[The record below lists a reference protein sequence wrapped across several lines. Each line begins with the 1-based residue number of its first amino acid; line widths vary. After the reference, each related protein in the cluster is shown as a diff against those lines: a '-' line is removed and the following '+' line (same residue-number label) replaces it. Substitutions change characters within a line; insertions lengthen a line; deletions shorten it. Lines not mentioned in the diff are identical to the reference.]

1 MEKGPILMKTKKKV
15 WIFSFEYAGVAK
27 VGGLGEVP
35 ANQAKHLADEFDI
48 TVFMPSHGQLE
59 RLKKEHKL
67 EKLPF
72 RCVGQIN
79 PSLFDSELL
88 EANCMITFYKFCIEN
103 VNIIILS
110 GENPFTS
117 KYLDDKT
124 VYNPATIRGKIALFS
139 LGIRCLANH
148 FLENHRENI
157 PELVHLHDYHVVL
170 GYLGLKQAL
179 FKKGLEITSI
189 LTIHLLTWP
198 RFEYEFYKLS
208 GVDDT
213 PVRMLMNNGYKMLS
227 LREIFLLSQEN
238 NGYPTDH
245 GIPTVEKIGA
255 LISDVVTTVSQSYLM
270 SDIIPNCGNELIKF
284 KADFIWDGCDW
295 DYYEIFDKIV
305 ETHGSEILEV
315 LKLSY
320 WNEINEGHMKEF
332 LLKYKIGNL
341 SQSPLINSQNVLNT
355 INQISNG
362 NQFIKNGIIKAFS
375 NSGPL
380 ILTTGRIS
388 PQKGFDTILKA
399 IPEVLKV
406 IPNAKFLFLILPTDY
421 SLNEIRNYS
430 DYVKK
435 YPENIRIIF
444 GVAPEIFN
452 LAHLSADVY
461 CALSRWE
468 PFGIMAL
475 EAMACKIPIIATK
488 VGGLQE
494 TIIDAGL
501 YPKIGTGLLISKE
514 NPNQLAEA
522 LISLLKAS
530 EVAIR
535 VKSSE
540 SHSIYKADTLN
551 IVNQIPDEIIKS
563 HVLINPNF
571 FLNIKDNCYKR
582 VKENFTWNIVTKK
595 LARLYFD
602 LLNSN

>member
-1 MEKGPILMKTKKKV
+1 MKTKKKV

-35 ANQAKHLADEFDI
+35 ANQAKRLADEFDI

-67 EKLPF
+67 EKLSF

-79 PSLFDSELL
+79 PSQFDSELSQ
-88 EANCMITFYKFCIEN
+88 ANCVITFYKFCIEN

-139 LGIRCLANH
+139 LGIRCLTNH
-148 FLENHRENI
+148 FLENYREKI
-157 PELVHLHDYHVVL
+157 PEVVHLHDYHVVL
-170 GYLGLKQAL
+170 GYMGLKQAL
-179 FKKGLEITSI
+179 IKKGLEVTSI

-213 PVRMLMNNGYKMLS
+213 PVRILMIDGFKRLS
-227 LREIFLLSQEN
+227 FREIFQLSQKN
-238 NGYPTDH
+238 DGYPTDH

-255 LISDVVTTVSQSYLM
+255 IISDKVTTVSQSYLI

-295 DYYEIFDKIV
+295 DYYDIFDKVV
-305 ETHGSEILEV
+305 ETHGSEILEI

-320 WNEINEGHMKEF
+320 WNEINVGHMKEY
-332 LLKYKIGNL
+332 LLKHKIGNL

-355 INQISNG
+355 INEISNG

-421 SLNEIRNYS
+421 SLNEIRSYS
-430 DYVKK
+430 DYVKQ
-435 YPENIRIIF
+435 YPENVRIIF

-475 EAMACKIPIIATK
+475 EAMSCKIPIIATK

-514 NPNQLAEA
+514 NPLQLAKA

-530 EVAIR
+530 EVALR

-540 SHSIYKADTLN
+540 SQSIYKTDTLN
-551 IVNQIPDEIIKS
+551 IANQIPDEIIKS

-571 FLNIKDNCYKR
+571 FFDIKENCYKR

-602 LLNSN
+602 LLKTD

>member
-1 MEKGPILMKTKKKV
+1 MQKGPILMKNKRKV

-35 ANQAKHLADEFDI
+35 ANQAKHLAEEFDI

-59 RLKKEHKL
+59 RLKNEYKM

-72 RCVGQIN
+72 KCVGQFN
-79 PSLFDSELL
+79 PSLFGSELS
-88 EANCMITFYKFCIEN
+88 EANCAITFHKFCIEN
-103 VNIIILS
+103 VNIILLS
-110 GENPFTS
+110 GENSFTS
-117 KYLDDKT
+117 KYLDDTT
-124 VYNPATIRGKIALFS
+124 VYNPTTIRGKIALFS
-139 LGIRCLANH
+139 LGIRCLTNH
-148 FLENHRENI
+148 FIEKYREQI
-157 PELVHLHDYHVVL
+157 PKVVHLHDYHVVL

-179 FKKGLEITSI
+179 IKKGLDITAI

-213 PVRMLMNNGYKMLS
+213 PIRVLMSEGFKMLS

-238 NGYPTDH
+238 SGDSTDH

-255 LISDVVTTVSQSYLM
+255 IISDIVTTVSQSYLT

-295 DYYEIFDKIV
+295 DYYDIFDKV
-305 ETHGSEILEV
+305 LETHGSEILEI

-320 WNEINEGHMKEF
+320 WNEINEVHMKEF

-399 IPEVLKV
+399 IPEVLRV

-421 SLNEIRNYS
+421 SLNEIRSYS
-430 DYVKK
+430 DYVKQ

-475 EAMACKIPIIATK
+475 EAMSCKIPIIATK

-514 NPNQLAEA
+514 NPLQLAKA

-530 EVAIR
+530 EVAFR

-540 SHSIYKADTLN
+540 SHTIYKADTLN
-551 IVNQIPDEIIKS
+551 LVNQIPDEIIKS

-571 FLNIKDNCYKR
+571 FFNIKENCYKR

-595 LARLYFD
+595 LARLYLD
-602 LLNSN
+602 LLKTD

>member
-1 MEKGPILMKTKKKV
+1 MKEKKNI

-35 ANQAKHLADEFDI
+35 ANQAKHLSKEFDI
-48 TVFMPSHGQLE
+48 TVFMPSHGQLD
-59 RLKKEHKL
+59 RLKNEYKL
-67 EKLPF
+67 EKLPIK
-72 RCVGQIN
+72 CVGQIN
-79 PSLFDSELL
+79 PSQFGL
-88 EANCMITFYKFCIEN
+88 EQSKENCDIRFYRFKIEN
-103 VNIIILS
+103 VNVILLS
-110 GENPFTS
+110 GENSFTS
-117 KYLDDKT
+117 KYLDDIT
-124 VYNPATIRGKIALFS
+124 VYNPITIRGKIVLFS
-139 LGIRCLANH
+139 LGIHCLVNY
-148 FLENHRENI
+148 FLEKDPDQL
-157 PELVHLHDYHVVL
+157 PEVVHLHDYHVVL
-170 GYLGLKQAL
+170 GYLGMKQAL
-179 FKKGLEITSI
+179 TKKGLDVSSI

-198 RFEYEFYKLS
+198 RFGYEFFRLC
-208 GVDDT
+208 GIDDT
-213 PVRMLMNNGYKMLS
+213 PVNVSLNEGYRMLN
-227 LREIFLLSQEN
+227 LREIFLLSQES
-238 NGYPTDH
+238 NGNANDQQ
-245 GIPTVEKIGA
+245 IPIVEKIGA
-255 LISDVVTTVSQSYLM
+255 IISDLVTTVSQSYLM
-270 SDIIPNCGNELIKF
+270 SDIIPNCGKELIKF

-295 DYYEIFDKIV
+295 DYSDIFDKV
-305 ETHGSEILEV
+305 VALHGEKILEI

-320 WNEINEGHMKEF
+320 WNEINQEHMKEF

-341 SQSPLINSQNVLNT
+341 SQSPLINSQNVLNA
-355 INQISNG
+355 IKQISNG
-362 NQFIKNGIIKAFS
+362 NHYIKNGVFTAFS
-375 NSGPL
+375 DSGPL

-421 SLNEIRNYS
+421 SLNEIRSYS
-430 DYVKK
+430 DYARQ

-444 GVAPEIFN
+444 GVASEIFY

-501 YPKIGTGLLISKE
+501 YPKIGTGLLISKD
-514 NPNQLAEA
+514 NPLQLAKA

-530 EVAIR
+530 EVAFR

-540 SHSIYKADTLN
+540 NHTIYKADTLN

-563 HVLINPNF
+563 HVLLNPNF
-571 FLNIKDNCYKR
+571 FFNIKENCHKR
-582 VKENFTWNIVTKK
+582 VKENFTWDIVTKK
-595 LARLYFD
+595 LARFYLD
-602 LLNSN
+602 LLKSN

>member
-1 MEKGPILMKTKKKV
+1 MIEEKKKV

-35 ANQAKHLADEFDI
+35 ANQANHLVEEFDI

-59 RLKKEHKL
+59 ILKNKYKL

-72 RCVGQIN
+72 KCVGQIN
-79 PSLFDSELL
+79 PSLFGLEQSEA
-88 EANCMITFYKFCIEN
+88 ECNITFYRFKIEN
-103 VNIIILS
+103 VSIVLLS
-110 GENPFTS
+110 GENSFTS
-117 KYLDDKT
+117 KYLDDIT
-124 VYNPATIRGKIALFS
+124 VYNPTTIMGKIALFS
-139 LGIRCLANH
+139 LGIHCLVNQ
-148 FLENHRENI
+148 FIENYKDKL
-157 PELVHLHDYHVVL
+157 PEIVHLHDYHVVL
-170 GYLGLKQAL
+170 GYLGMKQAL
-179 FKKGLEITSI
+179 TKKGLEITSI

-198 RFEYEFYKLS
+198 RFEYEFYRLS
-208 GVDDT
+208 GIDDT
-213 PVRMLMNNGYKMLS
+213 PVRVSLS
-227 LREIFLLSQEN
+227 EGFRILNLREIFLLSQES
-238 NGYPTDH
+238 NGKTTDQQ
-245 GIPTVEKIGA
+245 IPTVEKIGA
-255 LISDVVTTVSQSYLM
+255 IISDIVTTVSQSYLM

-295 DYYEIFDKIV
+295 DYFDIFNKVVEI
-305 ETHGSEILEV
+305 HGSEILEI

-320 WNEINEGHMKEF
+320 LNEINEAHMKEF

-341 SQSPLINSQNVLNT
+341 SQSPLINSQNVLNA

-362 NQFIKNGIIKAFS
+362 NLFVKDGIVKVFS
-375 NSGPL
+375 DSGPL

-388 PQKGFDTILKA
+388 PQKGFDTILKT

-421 SLNEIRNYS
+421 SLNEIRSYS
-430 DYVKK
+430 DYVKQ

-444 GVAPEIFN
+444 GVASEIFN
-452 LAHLSADVY
+452 LAHLSADIY

-501 YPKIGTGLLISKE
+501 YPKIGTGLLISKD
-514 NPNQLAEA
+514 NPPQLAKA

-530 EVAIR
+530 EVAFR
-535 VKSSE
+535 VKSSV
-540 SHSIYKADTLN
+540 SHTIYKADTLN

-571 FLNIKDNCYKR
+571 FINIKENCYKR

-595 LARLYFD
+595 LSRLYLD
-602 LLNSN
+602 LLKLD